1 MRFELWLITLLG
13 KYLIVAIPFTVLAL
27 RLLVRWIAREQPREV
42 FRSII
47 TPPTDLMFISMS
59 LVLTGLARLQPK
71 FAHNYGSDRNADL
84 AGAILLVVLVFI
96 ASLLTYFG
104 RGVRLLWQKSYAA
117 WQQIVDRRQ
126 EAEEKQQAFDWRDNG
141 IAFRLFWLLGYWVM
155 MIILVS
161 IQLLVSVGA
170 LEYILRL
177 MR

>member
-1 MRFELWLITLLG
+1 MHFELWLISLLD

-27 RLLVRWIAREQPREV
+27 RLLVRWLAREEPREI
-42 FRSII
+42 FRSIVMLPI
-47 TPPTDLMFISMS
+47 DLMFISMS

-71 FAHNYGSDRNADL
+71 FALTYGSDRNADL
-84 AGAILLVVLVFI
+84 AGAILLLVLVII
-96 ASLLTYFG
+96 ASVLTYVG

-117 WQQIVDRRQ
+117 WQQIVVRRQ
-126 EAEEKQQAFDWRDNG
+126 EVEEGQEGFDWRDDG

-161 IQLLVSVGA
+161 IQLFASVGA

-177 MR
+177 MH

>member
-1 MRFELWLITLLG
+1 
-13 KYLIVAIPFTVLAL
+13 
-27 RLLVRWIAREQPREV
+27 
-42 FRSII
+42 
-47 TPPTDLMFISMS
+47 
-59 LVLTGLARLQPK
+59 
-71 FAHNYGSDRNADL
+71 
-84 AGAILLVVLVFI
+84 LVVLVFI